1 MNPSVMRHTEL
12 LPGVP
17 IVASPFFEDILASD
31 YFSDSEKRIAADL
44 YHKGYAILDY
54 PDPDIS
60 MRAQRIRN
68 ALAPLFESARQ
79 GGEKFD
85 GLLQPPRFHN
95 AFQVSDDVAAVA
107 TNETLLTL
115 LSKLYGRRA
124 FPFQTLNFER
134 GSQQHFHTDAV
145 HFHSWP
151 GGFMCGV
158 WVALEDVTARN
169 GPLCYYPGSHKWANY
184 SNGHITALRSDLGK
198 PASQGIYLK
207 LWKEL
212 VAAHR
217 CEKEIFLPKRGQA
230 LIWSA
235 CLLHGGER
243 ILDRTMTRWSQ
254 VTHYFFENCAY
265 YRPMGSHVIA
275 GKIDFFDP
283 LNVCTRRP
291 VGSLYAERP
300 LPSDYVAQC
309 QERML
314 LSPEEVL
321 ADRLP
326 EDFDSA
332 RYLTLHPDVAE
343 AGVDPV
349 YHYMTH
355 GRFEGRE
362 YK

>member
-1 MNPSVMRHTEL
+1 MDPSVMRHTEL

-151 GGFMCGV
+151 EGFMCGV

-217 CEKEIFLPKRGQA
+217 CKKEIFLPKRGQA

-235 CLLHGGER
+235 CLLHGGE
-243 ILDRTMTRWSQ
+243 
-254 VTHYFFENCAY
+254 
-265 YRPMGSHVIA
+265 
-275 GKIDFFDP
+275 KIG
-283 LNVCTRRP
+283 T
-291 VGSLYAERP
+291 G
-300 LPSDYVAQC
+300 
-309 QERML
+309 
-314 LSPEEVL
+314 
-321 ADRLP
+321 
-326 EDFDSA
+326 
-332 RYLTLHPDVAE
+332 
-343 AGVDPV
+343 
-349 YHYMTH
+349 
-355 GRFEGRE
+355 
-362 YK
+362 